1 MVDGGTLAV
10 MDEGPWTITG
20 AVAAFISALMVIIF
34 GVYEFVWRPWRHHRI
49 LKHPG
54 KAWFHVPAISQR
66 QILYAEQNHDAHL
79 VEELTLAV
87 NSTVAIGFL
96 FRPSV
101 SFEVYEVYFGCD
113 LPKGSQPIIQ
123 SYLNLFID
131 RGVTEESPETH
142 PDTNYTDNHNLHH
155 IKKRR
160 VFARGECYS
169 HGCEIETRGP
179 RIFEFKLFFVGDVQ
193 GTSENKLI
201 IRVEQSP
208 ATRMRCHSHE
218 HRWKGCF
225 IQPTVTNI

>member
-1 MVDGGTLAV
+1 

-87 NSTVAIGFL
+87 NSTVAIEFL

-169 HGCEIETRGP
+169 HGCKIETRGP

-193 GTSENKLI
+193 GTSENKL
-201 IRVEQSP
+201 
-208 ATRMRCHSHE
+208 
-218 HRWKGCF
+218 
-225 IQPTVTNI
+225 